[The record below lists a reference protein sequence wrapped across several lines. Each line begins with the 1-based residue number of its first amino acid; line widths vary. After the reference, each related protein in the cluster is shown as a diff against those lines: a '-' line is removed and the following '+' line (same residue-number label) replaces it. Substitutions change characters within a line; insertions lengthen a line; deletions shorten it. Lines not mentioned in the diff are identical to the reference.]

1 MKNNVLLLRLGM
13 SIFFLFCLFSCTV
26 GPDFEKPKLYENT
39 KIQKALE
46 LKPSEKNTKN
56 SYLIFNDKVLNR
68 LIGMAVENA
77 PSVKEAI
84 SAVKQAR
91 LAAQI
96 ANVQGLP
103 SLNSSAQYDY
113 VKESRNIGYILNQD
127 VYQVGLDASW
137 ELDIFGSLRR
147 RSEAAL
153 ASAYATIANLEN
165 VYVSL
170 TSQVTLAYISLR
182 QGQSMEKL
190 LNQELEI
197 QNNIL
202 SDTLSLW
209 QSGLVSQDVLNQIKI
224 DVQKVLSQIS
234 TVQTQIKN
242 AENQLALLTGQL
254 PNQMTDLLKAQKNN
268 IVDRTFSFDIM
279 RFYNMSAEVL
289 ENRPDVKAV
298 LYELKAQNAQIGVAV
313 ADLYPKLSLSAMLG
327 FQSLH
332 LSDLLNH
339 KSYAYSV
346 TPSLSV
352 PLFYFGQ
359 LKNKVKIEEEKYNQL
374 FAQYEN
380 TFLTAAQ
387 EVKDAMI
394 ALQNAQ
400 KQYDTAKKSLL
411 EMEKNYQ
418 LANNKKEAGLINEIE
433 LYKIQIQFLTLQQN
447 YLSANSALYEAT
459 VRFFKSI
466 AVVS

>member
-1 MKNNVLLLRLGM
+1 MKNRTLRFVVGIL
-13 SIFFLFCLFSCTV
+13 FLFCLVSCTV
-26 GPDFEKPKLYENT
+26 GPNFETPNLYEDA

-46 LKPSEKNTKN
+46 LKPTGKNTKN
-56 SYLIFNDKVLNR
+56 SYLFFNDPVLNR

-84 SAVKQAR
+84 SSVKQAR
-91 LAAQI
+91 LAVQI
-96 ANVQGLP
+96 AGVQGLP
-103 SLNSSAQYDY
+103 TLNSSAQYEY

-137 ELDIFGSLRR
+137 ELDIFGSFRR

-153 ASAYATIANLEN
+153 ASTYVTIANLEN

-190 LNQELEI
+190 LNQQLEI

-209 QSGLVSQDVLNQIKI
+209 KSGLISQDSLNQIKI
-224 DVQKVLSQIS
+224 DVQNLLSQIS
-234 TVQTQIKN
+234 TIQMKIKN
-242 AENQLALLTGQL
+242 SENQLALLTGQL
-254 PNQMTDLLKAQKNN
+254 PNQMTELLETQNN
-268 IVDRTFSFDIM
+268 SIVDKAFDFDIM
-279 RFYNMSAEVL
+279 RFYNMSADVL
-289 ENRPDVKAV
+289 ENRPDVKAA
-298 LYELKAQNAQIGVAV
+298 LYALKAQNAQIGVAI
-313 ADLYPKLSLSAMLG
+313 ADLYPKVSLSAMLG

-332 LSDLLNH
+332 LTDLFNH

-346 TPSLSV
+346 TPSLSM

-387 EVKDAMI
+387 EIKDTLI
-394 ALQNAQ
+394 ALQNGQ
-400 KQYDTAKKSLL
+400 KQYDTAQKSLV
-411 EMEKNYQ
+411 EMETIYH

-433 LYKIQIQFLTLQQN
+433 LDKIKIQLLTSRQN
-447 YLSANSALYEAT
+447 YLSANSALYECV
-459 VRFFKSI
+459 VRFFKAI
-466 AVVS
+466 GIVS